1 VIDIIVK
8 IRMRKKKKMKIKV
21 KIKEN
26 KRDSIEENLMKI
38 ALNMYQMQ
46 KIKKM
51 MEKFCVSVKT

>member
-1 VIDIIVK
+1 
-8 IRMRKKKKMKIKV
+8 MRKKKKMKIKV

>member
-1 VIDIIVK
+1 
-8 IRMRKKKKMKIKV
+8 MKIKV
-21 KIKEN
+21 KIKAN
-26 KRDSIEENLMKI
+26 KRDSMEENLMKI